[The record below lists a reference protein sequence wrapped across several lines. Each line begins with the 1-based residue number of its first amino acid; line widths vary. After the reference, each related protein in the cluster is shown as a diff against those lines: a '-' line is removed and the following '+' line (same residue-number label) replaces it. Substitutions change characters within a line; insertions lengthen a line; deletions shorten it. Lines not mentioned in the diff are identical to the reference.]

1 MVQIK
6 SMTGF
11 GTAEIETNNLTVK
24 TEIKSL
30 NNKFLELN
38 VRLPRAFKDR
48 DIELRQLLNL
58 KIGRGSVSVNI
69 NVEKKQSNNGGDT
82 LTINETLAL
91 SYSEKLKGLASTLK
105 IDNVNLFNT
114 ILTMPDVVRYEE
126 TDGDD
131 NDWHIIKESVEKAFL
146 KFDEFR
152 IQEGNVVAQYLK
164 DCVAQIA
171 NYLQQVEKEE
181 GPRKESVK
189 GKLLQ
194 ALKDNKEEASIDQN
208 RFEQEIIYYL
218 EKYDIAEEKSRL
230 SNHINYFT
238 ETLAQDANGKKL
250 SFISQEMGREINTM
264 GSKAYYFPIQQ
275 AVVCM
280 KEELEKI
287 KEQLLNIL

>member
-1 MVQIK
+1 
-6 SMTGF
+6 MTGF
-11 GTAEIETNNLTVK
+11 GIAEIETETFTVK

-30 NNKFLELN
+30 NNKFLEMN

-69 NVEKKQSNNGGDT
+69 NIEKKAANTSGDT
-82 LTINETLAL
+82 LAINEKLAIG
-91 SYSEKLKGLASTLK
+91 YHEKLKDLANKLG
-105 IDNVNLFNT
+105 IENVNLFNT
-114 ILTMPDVVRYEE
+114 IIGMPEVLKYEE
-126 TDGDD
+126 SDGDD
-131 NDWHIIKESVEKAFL
+131 QEWLLIKESVEKAFI

-164 DCVAQIA
+164 ECVNSIG

-181 GPRKESVK
+181 LPRKEAVK
-189 GKLLQ
+189 GKLWQ

-208 RFEQEIIYYL
+208 RFEQELIYYL

-230 SNHINYFT
+230 ANHIKYFT
-238 ETLAQDANGKKL
+238 ETLATDANGKKL
-250 SFISQEMGREINTM
+250 NFIGQEMGREINTM

-280 KEELEKI
+280 KEELEKV

>member
-1 MVQIK
+1 
-6 SMTGF
+6 MTGF
-11 GTAEIETNNLTVK
+11 GIAEIETENITVK

-30 NNKFLELN
+30 NNKFLEMN

-58 KIGRGSVSVNI
+58 RIGRGSVSVNI
-69 NVEKKQSNNGGDT
+69 NIEKKAANTSGDT
-82 LTINETLAL
+82 LAVNEKLAL
-91 SYSEKLKGLASTLK
+91 GYYEKLKNLANTLGL
-105 IDNVNLFNT
+105 DNVNLFNT
-114 ILTMPDVVRYEE
+114 IIGMPEVLKYEE
-126 TDGDD
+126 SDGDD
-131 NDWHIIKESVEKAFL
+131 QEWLLIKESVEKAFI

-152 IQEGNVVAQYLK
+152 TQEGNVVAQYLK
-164 DCVAQIA
+164 ECVSSIG

-181 GPRKESVK
+181 QPRKEAVK
-189 GKLLQ
+189 GKLWQ
-194 ALKDNKEEASIDQN
+194 ALKDNKEEASIDKN
-208 RFEQEIIYYL
+208 RFEQELIYYL

-230 SNHINYFT
+230 ANHINYFT
-238 ETLAQDANGKKL
+238 ETLNTDANGKKL
-250 SFISQEMGREINTM
+250 NFISQEMGREINTM

>member
-11 GTAEIETNNLTVK
+11 GTVEVETKNITVK

-48 DIELRQLLNL
+48 DIELRQLLSL

-69 NVEKKQSNNGGDT
+69 NIEKKQSNNGGDT
-82 LTINETLAL
+82 LTINEALAL
-91 SYSEKLKGLASTLK
+91 SYSEKLKGLANTLK

-114 ILTMPDVVRYEE
+114 ILTMPDVVKYEE

-131 NDWHIIKESVEKAFL
+131 TDWQIIKESVEKAFL

-164 DCVAQIA
+164 DCVAQID
-171 NYLQQVEKEE
+171 NQLLQVKKEE
-181 GPRKESVK
+181 GPRKDSVK

-230 SNHINYFT
+230 ANHINYFN
-238 ETLAQDANGKKL
+238 ETLENDANGKKL